1 MNFTEYDFADKLK
14 IRDELARDL
23 ADIICVAAAA
33 DSAVF
38 TDPIPA
44 VIAYRIDAYQRADAH
59 IKAWQAE
66 VNAVTPEIAEQVTR
80 DAK

>member
-14 IRDELARDL
+14 IRNELARDL
-23 ADIICVAAAA
+23 ADIIVVAAAA
-33 DSAVF
+33 DSDVF
-38 TDPIPA
+38 TKPIPA
-44 VIAYRIDAYQRADAH
+44 VIAYRIDAYQRADTH

-66 VNAVTPEIAEQVTR
+66 AKAVTPEIAEQVTR

>member
-14 IRDELARDL
+14 IRNELARDL
-23 ADIICVAAAA
+23 ADIIVCAAAA

-38 TDPIPA
+38 TRPIPA

-66 VNAVTPEIAEQVTR
+66 ANNITPEIAEQVTR